1 MELLEY
7 YQTQLPKNE
16 VFIPRKYHI
25 SKDDIKLNIFGVRG
39 GGKTAIVL
47 DYLLEHNNEQILYID
62 FENPNLIL
70 NSLEVDSLERYILEN
85 HIEIL
90 VLDHYI
96 DGLLSSF
103 PSVQQLIVVTRI
115 SIKNSSFSS
124 KELFPLD
131 YEEFLAFENSS
142 IQKRGFNHF
151 IRSGTLPAL
160 ARSQKSSHLGMKNF
174 FQSSFSIQEQKLL
187 LILAQHHTKYITI
200 NQIYT
205 FAKEKF
211 KVSKDWIY
219 KTIKEFTKE
228 KIVIFLE
235 NYQQQSAK
243 KMILFDFA
251 FIKYL
256 TIGEPFIVQFDAMI
270 ALSLIKNN
278 ITTKTLGA
286 NSYHINNNELIIS
299 APFESE
305 DSLWVKSQNRFNLY
319 KEYKIEKVTIV
330 TVSSRY
336 QYNIEKIEFEAL
348 PFDEWS
354 IIYQENS

>member
-7 YQTQLPKNE
+7 YEAQLPKNE
-16 VFIPRKYHI
+16 IFIPRKYHI
-25 SKDDIKLNIFGVRG
+25 SKDDRKLNIFGVRG
-39 GGKTAIVL
+39 AGKTAIVL

-70 NSLEVDSLERYILEN
+70 NSIESDILKRYIIKN
-85 HIEIL
+85 NIDIL
-90 VLDHYI
+90 VLDHYS
-96 DGLLSSF
+96 DALLSSF
-103 PSVQQLIVVTRI
+103 PSVQQLIVITHI
-115 SIKNSSFSS
+115 SIEKNSFSS

-151 IRSGTLPAL
+151 IRSGTLPAI

-174 FQSSFSIQEQKLL
+174 FQSSFNIQEQKLL

-211 KVSKDWIY
+211 KISKDWLY

-235 NYQQQSAK
+235 NSQKQSGK
-243 KMILFDFA
+243 KMLLFDFA
-251 FIKYL
+251 FAKYL
-256 TIGEPFIVQFDAMI
+256 TIGEPFIIQFDSMI
-270 ALSLIKNN
+270 ALTLIKNN
-278 ITTKTLGA
+278 IYIETLGIH
-286 NSYHINNNELIIS
+286 SYIINNNELIIS

-319 KEYKIEKVTIV
+319 KEHQIEKVTIV

-336 QYNIEKIEFEAL
+336 QYDIEKIGFEAL